1 MQDQQQQMNLNIDLK
16 ASKPIETGE
25 GNVIFQQ
32 GMILRSISKFITGS
46 DEDSIL
52 PIPIFYDP
60 QSGKILEG
68 TIPKELREEYEDH
81 IIQS

>member
-1 MQDQQQQMNLNIDLK
+1 MQDQQQMNLNIDLK
-16 ASKPIETGE
+16 ASKGIETE
-25 GNVIFQQ
+25 DGNVIFQQ

-60 QSGKILEG
+60 ISQKILEG
-68 TIPKELREEYEDH
+68 TIPKELREEYKDFL
-81 IIQS
+81 IK

>member
-1 MQDQQQQMNLNIDLK
+1 MQDQQQMNLNIDLK
-16 ASKPIETGE
+16 ASKGIETE
-25 GNVIFQQ
+25 DGNVIFQQ

-60 QSGKILEG
+60 ISGKILEG
-68 TIPKELREEYEDH
+68 TVPKELREKYKDFL
-81 IIQS
+81 IK

>member
-1 MQDQQQQMNLNIDLK
+1 MQDQQQLNLNIDLK
-16 ASKPIETGE
+16 ASKGIETE
-25 GNVIFQQ
+25 DGNVIFQQ

-60 QSGKILEG
+60 ISGKILEG
-68 TIPKELREEYEDH
+68 TVPKELREEYKDFL
-81 IIQS
+81 IK

>member
-1 MQDQQQQMNLNIDLK
+1 MQDQQQMNLNIDLK
-16 ASKPIETGE
+16 ASKAIETE
-25 GNVIFQQ
+25 DGNVIFQQ

-60 QSGKILEG
+60 ISGKILEG
-68 TIPKELREEYEDH
+68 TIPKELREEYKDFL
-81 IIQS
+81 ING

>member
-1 MQDQQQQMNLNIDLK
+1 MQDQQQMNLNIDLK
-16 ASKPIETGE
+16 ASKGIEAE
-25 GNVIFQQ
+25 DGNVIFQQ

-60 QSGKILEG
+60 ISGKILEG
-68 TIPKELREEYEDH
+68 TIPKELREEYKDFL
-81 IIQS
+81 IK

>member
-16 ASKPIETGE
+16 ATTGVETEE

-32 GMILRSISKFITGS
+32 GMILREVSKFVVGS
-46 DEDSIL
+46 EENSIL
-52 PIPIFYDP
+52 PIPVFYDP

-68 TIPKELREEYEDH
+68 TIPKELREEYKDFL
-81 IIQS
+81 IK

>member
-1 MQDQQQQMNLNIDLK
+1 MQDQQQLNLNIDLK
-16 ASKPIETGE
+16 ASKGIETE
-25 GNVIFQQ
+25 DGNVIFQQ

-60 QSGKILEG
+60 ISGKILEG
-68 TIPKELREEYEDH
+68 TVPKELREEYKDH
-81 IIQS
+81 TING